1 MFDLSDMVTILAP
14 TDFSLNARHATTYA
28 AKLLAHQFHNE
39 GRMILMHVFEAPSA
53 ISEYE
58 LNMLHFD
65 TMKTYIRE
73 RLEERKNELK
83 EEVDRHLHIECVA
96 TNEGLL
102 EHIRR
107 VSAHAQVDFITIGLT
122 GSGMGNIFLGSHTV
136 EIAQHAG
143 YPVITVPPR
152 AEFPEGR
159 GIQKIVFAY
168 DLSAGGKG
176 DINSA
181 SDAVLQPFARIR
193 NIVQLFGAEL
203 QILYLWP
210 PKKEDHEQLETQRR
224 LLETQFQGLRVSF
237 HRLSSRHVVSGIR
250 EFVRDQQADMIL
262 FILQQQRW
270 PGSLLKLRHT
280 RAMLFRSTVPV
291 LTIPVPVQD

>member
-1 MFDLSDMVTILAP
+1 MVTILAP

-28 AKLLAHQFHNE
+28 AKLIAHQFHND
-39 GRMILMHVFEAPSA
+39 GKLILLHVFEAPSA

-102 EHIRR
+102 EHVRR
-107 VSAHAQVDFITIGLT
+107 LCHHYQVDFVVIGLT
-122 GSGMGNIFLGSHTV
+122 GAGMGNIFMGSHTV

-152 AEFPEGR
+152 AEFPGER
-159 GIQKIVFAY
+159 NIRKIVFAY
-168 DLSAGGKG
+168 DFSAGQPGG
-176 DINSA
+176 EGLA
-181 SDAVLQPFARIR
+181 SPEAHPHFHAFARIR
-193 NIVQLFGAEL
+193 KVVQLLGVEL
-203 QILYLWP
+203 LVMHVGH
-210 PKKEDHEQLETQRR
+210 PKKEEDAQMETQQRF
-224 LLETQFQGLRVSF
+224 LQEYFSGLQVSF
-237 HRLSSRHVVSGIR
+237 HRISSRHVVSGIKD
-250 EFVRDQQADMIL
+250 FVRDQQADMIL
-262 FILQQQRW
+262 LIPQQQRW
-270 PGSLLKLRHT
+270 PGSLLKMKHT
-280 RAMLFRSTVPV
+280 RAVLFRSTVPV
-291 LTIPVPVQD
+291 LTIPA